1 MTLEYPVRLIPAEEG
16 GFVVQGLPPLDG
28 VITQGEDLEDAKEM
42 ARDALNGA
50 LAVMLDRNIPIP
62 KPPHAEAAQDIIFIE
77 PDPDIAAP
85 ILLRWAR
92 QEANLTLGELAK
104 RLGITYQS
112 VQRLER
118 PGANPSLKTLAK
130 VARALGKELHIA
142 L

>member
-1 MTLEYPVRLIPAEEG
+1 MTLRYPVRFIPADEG

-28 VITQGEDLEDAKEM
+28 VITQGEDLAEAKEM
-42 ARDALNGA
+42 AKDALNGA

-62 KPPHAEAAQDIIFIE
+62 MPPDAESAPDIVFIE